1 MGSTERS
8 EVNLTKI
15 TRNNLMGIVYI
26 LFSKKLNKFYIGV
39 SVDID
44 RRLNEHN
51 SGKSKFT
58 SRGVPWQLMYT
69 EVFPTLIE
77 AKKREL
83 QIKKRKSRI
92 YLQELINCNS
102 SNPRMKM
109 VLGSPAQ
116 ERDSG
121 ITSE

>member
-1 MGSTERS
+1 
-8 EVNLTKI
+8 
-15 TRNNLMGIVYI
+15 MGIDYI

-92 YLQELINCNS
+92 YLQELINGNS
-102 SNPRMKM
+102 SNPKEKI

-121 ITSE
+121 ITDE